1 MANIAAKM
9 LKYCENYRVVEKL
22 TLKEQQFSLLTKKKI
37 KHFLAKNFPHRETN
51 NTCQFFTK
59 RVIF

>member
-22 TLKEQQFSLLTKKKI
+22 TLKEQQFSLLTKNKK
-37 KHFLAKNFPHRETN
+37 
-51 NTCQFFTK
+51 
-59 RVIF
+59 